1 MHFDLNSPEGPF
13 MLVVI
18 AGLIATIVIHVAF
31 ALAVAHD
38 ANQLGTRPALVG
50 PGIWA
55 LATLVGGVFVAA
67 IYWALNRSVLSPL
80 YARQSLRTLLP
91 EASEGASAPRG

>member
-18 AGLIATIVIHVAF
+18 AGVIATIVIHVAF

-38 ANQLGTRPALVG
+38 ANQLDTRPTLVG

-67 IYWALNRSVLSPL
+67 IYWVLNRSMLSPP
-80 YARQSLRTLLP
+80 YARQSLRGLFP
-91 EASEGASAPRG
+91 ESETDAGE